1 MLKAGLGAG
10 GFFSPSLKLLDDE
23 MASAHSEEGRDTK
36 SCSNSA
42 QGPLQTP
49 V

>member
-10 GFFSPSLKLLDDE
+10 GFFSPLKLLDAE
-23 MASAHSEEGRDTK
+23 MAPAHSEAGRDTK

-42 QGPLQTP
+42 QGPLQTL